1 MSDYS
6 HLFREQYSTSL
17 LADAAF
23 RAGIEVG
30 LPESGLRPL
39 DMHSRLAG
47 PAVTVEADNDLVSI
61 LEAVHRAALNDVVV
75 IANRTADVALI
86 GDLIG
91 TEAVRKGL
99 AGFVV
104 DGLVRDIVDLVDLRV
119 PVHCRGSYPVG
130 PLKVPA
136 AMKGIGIV
144 GGSVSIGGVT
154 VAPGMWVFGDA
165 DGLIILKAG
174 DLKAVFDHA
183 AVALRQEEALAR
195 EIASGTALGDAFE
208 LDSFLSKR
216 RKDPQAD
223 FNAHL
228 AEIGRAI

>member
-6 HLFREQYSTSL
+6 YLFREQYGTSL

-30 LPESGLRPL
+30 LPSSGLRPL
-39 DMHSRLAG
+39 DVHGRLAG
-47 PAVTVEADNDLVSI
+47 PAITVEANNDLVSI
-61 LEAVHRAALNDVVV
+61 LEAVHRAAPNDVVV
-75 IANRTADVALI
+75 IANHTADVALI

-104 DGLVRDIVDLVDLRV
+104 DGLVRDIVELVDLRIS
-119 PVHCRGSYPVG
+119 VHCRGCYPVG

-144 GGSVSIGGVT
+144 GGLVSIGGATVT
-154 VAPGMWVFGDA
+154 PGMWVFGDA
-165 DGLIILKAG
+165 DGLVILEG
-174 DLKAVFDHA
+174 DDLEAVFDHA

-228 AEIGRAI
+228 AEIDRAI

>member
-1 MSDYS
+1 MTDYS
-6 HLFREQYSTSL
+6 YLFREHYSTSL

-23 RAGIEVG
+23 RGGIEVG
-30 LPESGLRPL
+30 LPSSGLRPL
-39 DMHSRLAG
+39 DLHGRLAG
-47 PAVTVEADNDLVSI
+47 PAITVEANNDLVSI
-61 LEAVHRAALNDVVV
+61 LEAVHRAAPNDVVV
-75 IANRTADVALI
+75 IANRMADVALI

-119 PVHCRGSYPVG
+119 PVHCRGSHPVG

-136 AMKGIGIV
+136 PMKGIGVV
-144 GGSVSIGGVT
+144 GGPVSIGGVD

-165 DGLIILKAG
+165 DGLVVLEAG
-174 DLKAVFDHA
+174 DLEAVFDRA
-183 AVALRQEEALAR
+183 AVALRREEALAR
-195 EIASGTALGDAFE
+195 EIASGTALGDAME

-216 RKDPQAD
+216 RNDPRSD
-223 FNAHL
+223 FNTHL
-228 AEIGRAI
+228 AGIGRAI